1 MKHFAIAFSVLALSV
16 MPSCAMT
23 NNHLRPSSNMVT
35 KTMNVGNF
43 DGIEASRVKVVYTPG
58 AAGPVSISAPD
69 NIMPYVKVRVHDG
82 DLECR
87 IDRDIQIE
95 MSSGPVVTVTVSA
108 PAVDDF
114 EASVSGIIQV
124 DGNLNV
130 HDFSAEANTA
140 AQILVPSL
148 TAADA
153 SFEAS
158 TAGVVTVNN
167 AMVSDDVET
176 EVSTGGVV
184 TLNTLKAAKLEADIT
199 TGGVVNIQQGNINYG
214 DLEATTGGV
223 INAQCVT
230 FGGGKASA
238 TTGGVINVSGNT
250 LRRSA
255 STGGSINN

>member
-1 MKHFAIAFSVLALSV
+1 MKHFAIALSVLALSV
-16 MPSCAMT
+16 MPACGRA

-35 KTMNVGNF
+35 RTVNVGSF

-58 AAGPVSISAPD
+58 AAGPATISAPD

-82 DLECR
+82 DLECH
-87 IDRDIQIE
+87 IDRNIQIE
-95 MSSGPVVTVTVSA
+95 TSSGPVVTVTVSA

-124 DGNLNV
+124 EGNLNV
-130 HDFSAEANTA
+130 HDFSAEVNTA

-148 TAADA
+148 TAAEA

-167 AMVSDDVET
+167 AMVSEEVEIDA
-176 EVSTGGVV
+176 STAGVV
-184 TLNTLKAAKLEADIT
+184 TLNTLKAAELEADIT
-199 TGGVVNIQQGNINYG
+199 TSGVVNIQQGNINYG

-223 INAQCVT
+223 INAQNVSFDRGRAT
-230 FGGGKASA
+230 AS
-238 TTGGVINVSGNT
+238 TGGVINYSGSA
-250 LRRSA
+250 LRRNV
-255 STGGSINN
+255 STGGAVNN

>member
-58 AAGPVSISAPD
+58 AAGPVTISAPD

-153 SFEAS
+153 SFRSLHCRCCHGE
-158 TAGVVTVNN
+158 
-167 AMVSDDVET
+167 
-176 EVSTGGVV
+176 
-184 TLNTLKAAKLEADIT
+184 
-199 TGGVVNIQQGNINYG
+199 
-214 DLEATTGGV
+214 
-223 INAQCVT
+223 QCHG
-230 FGGGKASA
+230 FGRCRDGSLDRW
-238 TTGGVINVSGNT
+238 SGYSEHT
-250 LRRSA
+250 
-255 STGGSINN
+255 